1 MNIFLFDAFC
11 VLLIVAGLLIAFKKP
26 SPRPADR
33 SSRDKVDDDPRIYAR
48 RIAGVMLMAFGLA
61 LAVIFTTFHYA

>member
-26 SPRPADR
+26 SPRPTDP
-33 SSRDKVDDDPRIYAR
+33 SRDNADDDPRIYAR